1 MSISIGPVPQ
11 LNNYY
16 RPQNT
21 ANSTDSAPKS
31 SEIKDKS
38 DPNYVCQTCKSRK
51 YQDQSNDP
59 GVSFKSPGHISAG
72 SSASVVASHEQEH
85 VTNEQ
90 AKAKGEGRR
99 VVSQSVVLHYS
110 VCPECHKTYVSGG
123 TTRTV
128 TASENK
134 PKSSEIGNLLD
145 VKA

>member
-1 MSISIGPVPQ
+1 MSFSIDPSPQ
-11 LNNYY
+11 SN
-16 RPQNT
+16 
-21 ANSTDSAPKS
+21 
-31 SEIKDKS
+31 
-38 DPNYVCQTCKSRK
+38 NYVCQTCKQRK
-51 YQDQSNDP
+51 YQDKSNDP

-128 TASENK
+128 TASDNK
-134 PKSSEIGNLLD
+134 QSNEAGNLLD
-145 VKA
+145 IRV